1 MRCWAFEKARTV
13 SLLDIPIAILQGQL
27 LLGVINGSFYA
38 LLSVGLALI
47 FGMLRV
53 VNFAHGAQY
62 MLGAFIGWMLL
73 QYAGL
78 GFWWGL
84 VLAPLVVAA
93 AAVLLE
99 RTMLARI
106 YKEDHASG
114 LLLTLGI
121 GLVLEGVVRFQF
133 GNTLRPYPVP
143 QLLSGVFDLGFMV
156 VPRYRGFVV
165 VAALALCTGVWLL
178 IEKTRVGADLR
189 AATEDPTLVQIFGIN
204 VPRMMT
210 LTYAAG
216 AGLAAAAGMIAAPIY
231 QVSPLMGQDLLIVV
245 FAIVVIGGIGS
256 ILGSIVTS
264 LSLGVVEALARIVY
278 PEASGM
284 VVFIAMALVILFKP
298 NGLFGSET

>member
-1 MRCWAFEKARTV
+1 M
-13 SLLDIPIAILQGQL
+13 SLFDVPFAVLQGQL

-53 VNFAHGAQY
+53 INFAHGAQY
-62 MLGAFIGWMLL
+62 MLGAFAGWLLL

-78 GFWWGL
+78 GYWWGL
-84 VLAPLVVAA
+84 LLAPLIVAGV
-93 AAVLLE
+93 AVLLE

-106 YKEDHASG
+106 YKEDHVSG

-121 GLVLEGVVRFQF
+121 GLVLEGSIRFQF
-133 GNTLRPYPVP
+133 GNAVRTYPAP
-143 QLLSGVFDLGFMV
+143 ELLSGVFDLGFMI
-156 VPRYRGFVV
+156 VPRYRAFVV
-165 VAALALCTGVWLL
+165 VAALTLCAGVWLL
-178 IEKTRVGADLR
+178 VEKTRVGADLR
-189 AATEDPTLVQIFGIN
+189 AATENPTLVQIFGIN

-216 AGLAAAAGMIAAPIY
+216 AGLAATAGVIAAPIY

-264 LSLGVVEALARIVY
+264 VGLGVVEAITKIVY
-278 PEASGM
+278 PEASAM
-284 VVFIAMALVILFKP
+284 VVFIVMALVILFKP
-298 NGLFGSET
+298 NGLFGSDK

>member
-1 MRCWAFEKARTV
+1 VSIFEIPAAA
-13 SLLDIPIAILQGQL
+13 LLGQL

-53 VNFAHGAQY
+53 INFAHGAQY
-62 MLGAFIGWMLL
+62 MLGAFTGWLLL

-84 VLAPLVVAA
+84 LLAPLMVAVGA
-93 AAVLLE
+93 AFLE

-106 YKEDHASG
+106 YQDDHVSG

-121 GLVLEGVVRFQF
+121 GLVIEGLVRLQF
-133 GNTLRPYPVP
+133 GNAVRPYPVP
-143 QLLSGVFDLGFMV
+143 ELLSGVFELGFMI

-165 VAALALCTGVWLL
+165 VAAMALCTGVWLL
-178 IEKTRVGADLR
+178 VEKTRVGADLR
-189 AATEDPTLVQIFGIN
+189 AATENPTLVQIFGIN

-210 LTYAAG
+210 LTYAVG
-216 AGLAAAAGMIAAPIY
+216 AGLAAIAGVIAAPIY

-264 LSLGVVEALARIVY
+264 VALGVVEALTKIVY
-278 PEASGM
+278 PEASAM
-284 VVFIAMALVILFKP
+284 VVFIVMALVILFKP
-298 NGLFGSET
+298 NGLFGSDT